1 VRQKRVPALRS
12 GLHSPGIGTRMP
24 TTHRS
29 PGSAH
34 SGAVDAPSVRNE
46 GNGDDKKWIV
56 GVDLGGTN
64 IVVGAL
70 PQDGNKGEVLSPLT
84 VPTEA
89 HRGAKFVVDRIVGLI
104 EETMNVVTTQHGG
117 SRDDFAG
124 VGIGSPGPLDRSTG
138 TVINTPNLG
147 WRNFPL
153 RDLISNAVGLPA
165 TLDNDANCATYGEWW
180 QGAGRDVDTLVG
192 LTLGTGIGGGIVLNG
207 EIFHGASDAA
217 GEIGHMTIEA
227 NGRKCKCGNYGCLEA
242 YASGPAIAL
251 RAVEGLEAGT
261 ESLLPALVNGRLED
275 ITAATVYEAVVLGD
289 AYANDVMRETAKIL
303 GAGIA
308 NMINVLNPEMVV
320 IAGGVTRAG
329 DHLFSPLRAE
339 VRRRAFKSAQE
350 ACQIVS
356 AQLPGTAG
364 LVGAIAVFKKETYGF
379 V

>member
-1 VRQKRVPALRS
+1 
-12 GLHSPGIGTRMP
+12 MP
-24 TTHRS
+24 TTHRD
-29 PGSAH
+29 PGRARGDR
-34 SGAVDAPSVRNE
+34 GAAAQLTGREPP
-46 GNGDDKKWIV
+46 GPDKKWIV

-64 IVVGAL
+64 IVVGVL
-70 PQDGNKGEVLSPLT
+70 PLDGGDGEVIGLRS

-89 HRGAKFVVDRIVGLI
+89 QRGAKFVVDRIVGLI
-104 EETMNVVTTQHGG
+104 REAIEAVAQHGG
-117 SRDDFAG
+117 SRTDIAG
-124 VGIGSPGPLDRSTG
+124 VGVGSPGPLDRATG

-153 RDLISNAVGLPA
+153 RDLISNAIGLPA

-180 QGAGRDVDTLVG
+180 LGAGRQVDTLVG

-207 EIFHGASDAA
+207 EIFHGVSDAA

-251 RAVEGLEAGT
+251 RAVEGIESGA
-261 ESLLPALVNGRLED
+261 ESLLPALVNGKLDE
-275 ITAATVYEAVVLGD
+275 ITAATVYEGVVLGD
-289 AYANDVMRETAKIL
+289 PYANEVMRETAKFL
-303 GAGIA
+303 GAGVA
-308 NMINVLNPEMVV
+308 NIINVLNPEMVV

-329 DHLFSPLRAE
+329 EHLFSPLRAE
-339 VRRRAFKSAQE
+339 VRRRSFKSAQE

-364 LVGAIAVFKKETYGF
+364 LIGAIAVFKKEMYGA